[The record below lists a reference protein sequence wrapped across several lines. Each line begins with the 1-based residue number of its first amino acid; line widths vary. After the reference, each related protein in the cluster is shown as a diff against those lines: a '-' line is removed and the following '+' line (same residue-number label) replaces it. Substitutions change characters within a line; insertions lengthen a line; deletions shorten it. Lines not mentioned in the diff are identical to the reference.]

1 MLTRILI
8 LVNVLVYVGE
18 TLTGGPDSSYLVAN
32 GLLVG
37 ANVAHGEYYRIVTS
51 EFLHANFFHIATNMF
66 ALYQV
71 GTYVETLYGSTR
83 MAIIYALAILG
94 AGISVVWFN
103 YSIPT
108 LGASGAVFGLFGALL
123 AAGLRLGKPGRQ
135 LVQQSAGIIV
145 LNLVLGFTIFSGFVS
160 NAGHIGGL
168 VAGFI
173 FGYIL
178 FMGNRFNKMQQRE
191 EVAVAAQSALEPG
204 QQIYEPPARQAP

>member
-135 LVQQSAGIIV
+135 LV
-145 LNLVLGFTIFSGFVS
+145 
-160 NAGHIGGL
+160 
-168 VAGFI
+168 
-173 FGYIL
+173 
-178 FMGNRFNKMQQRE
+178 
-191 EVAVAAQSALEPG
+191 
-204 QQIYEPPARQAP
+204 

>member
-1 MLTRILI
+1 M
-8 LVNVLVYVGE
+8 
-18 TLTGGPDSSYLVAN
+18 
-32 GLLVG
+32 
-37 ANVAHGEYYRIVTS
+37 
-51 EFLHANFFHIATNMF
+51 
-66 ALYQV
+66 
-71 GTYVETLYGSTR
+71 
-83 MAIIYALAILG
+83 
-94 AGISVVWFN
+94 
-103 YSIPT
+103 
-108 LGASGAVFGLFGALL
+108 
-123 AAGLRLGKPGRQ
+123 
-135 LVQQSAGIIV
+135 